1 MDEVDRLLKVPRQQ
15 VAQWSSQI
23 LTLENAVK
31 GYYRSLL
38 NAPDIQ
44 RIEQGL
50 NALLKVKR
58 HELRKPLDLAELESA
73 GSLRAAV
80 AKLEERRTAWVQ
92 EANGILQPTGITFS
106 RWQRVVEALSQ
117 GKDPELD
124 REEEDRLV
132 QERLLRRTLSLG
144 G

>member
-15 VAQWSSQI
+15 IVQWSNQI
-23 LTLENAVK
+23 GELENAVK
-31 GYYRSLL
+31 RYYRSLL

-50 NALLKVKR
+50 NALLKAKR
-58 HELRKPLDLAELESA
+58 LELRKPLDLAELESA
-73 GSLRAAV
+73 GSLKAAV

-92 EANGILQPTGITFS
+92 EATTILQSTGITFN
-106 RWQRVVEALSQ
+106 RWQSVVEALSQ

-124 REEEDRLV
+124 REEEDKLV
-132 QERLLRRTLSLG
+132 QARLLKRTLSLG